1 MFNHHS
7 TCHIQFVVRL
17 AWSWIYRVYIVVDVA
32 LFGEMVLC
40 CKQICFTFV
49 LPLNCRISC
58 RLYKHFSSPSSC
70 FSCFSASGRITS
82 TLPASL
88 RLLRRG
94 QKTSRTKEIY
104 SLSIGGVLFCR
115 LQHRSSSDEREKN
128 IFLVL
133 FADYY
138 VHIHTLFI
146 HVMYTMCAINNPQ
159 PTFHRKKRILIVN
172 LNP

>member
-17 AWSWIYRVYIVVDVA
+17 AWSWIYRVYIVDVA

-104 SLSIGGVLFCR
+104 SLSIGGVLFLPPSTPEQLRRAREKYIFSPFCR
-115 LQHRSSSDEREKN
+115 LLRSYTHTFHPR
-128 IFLVL
+128 
-133 FADYY
+133 Y
-138 VHIHTLFI
+138 VHNVRH
-146 HVMYTMCAINNPQ
+146 
-159 PTFHRKKRILIVN
+159 K
-172 LNP
+172 